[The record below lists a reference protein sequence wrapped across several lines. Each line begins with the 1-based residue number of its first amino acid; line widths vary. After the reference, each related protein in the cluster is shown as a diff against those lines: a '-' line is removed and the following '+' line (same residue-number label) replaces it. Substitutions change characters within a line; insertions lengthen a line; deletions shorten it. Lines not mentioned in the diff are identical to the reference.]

1 MHRRTLL
8 ALAGSSL
15 ALMILGHNAARA
27 DEYRVSGPVVHENL
41 AIYLVHGKSAAGAVP
56 LTLDEA
62 LRKGAVKV
70 HETGTVSELQIEN
83 LGMDEV
89 FIQAGD
95 IVKGGQQDRVLSVSL
110 VLPPKSGRLPIASF
124 CVEQGRWSARGKE
137 DVKTFATASASVPS
151 REAKIAI
158 RAPVAAAPP
167 TGSADGRTA
176 SVDPMTHARTPIIGR
191 LLNSRQEDG
200 SRQQQ
205 VWAKVRKVQDG
216 LSSNLGA
223 PVQAAASQSSLQLS
237 LENEKLKDAQDAY
250 LKALLKEGEKAG
262 DVVGYVFAID
272 GKLNSAEVYPSNGL
286 FRKMWPKLLKASI
299 TEAIGQKNSGAA
311 VPRADR
317 RGRARVPHRG
327 GERRVERNAASRQRA
342 AGNTAGRERVL
353 FRDAAQG
360 RCLRASQLSGKALSV
375 WSESGGPPWRSH
387 GGQGISLSARKRG
400 PRGCANLILSSPAK
414 DRSDRRAT

>member
-1 MHRRTLL
+1 MHRRALL
-8 ALAGSSL
+8 ALAASSL
-15 ALMILGHNAARA
+15 AVMGLGQNPARA
-27 DEYRVSGPVVHENL
+27 DEYRVSGPVAHENL
-41 AIYLVHGKSAAGAVP
+41 AIYLVHGTSAAGAVP

-83 LGMDEV
+83 LGTDEV

-137 DVKTFATASASVPS
+137 DVKTFATAAASVPS
-151 REAKIAI
+151 REAKLAI
-158 RAPVAAAPP
+158 RAPAQPAAAR
-167 TGSADGRTA
+167 SAVPA
-176 SVDPMTHARTPIIGR
+176 SP
-191 LLNSRQEDG
+191 
-200 SRQQQ
+200 QQQ

-216 LSSNLGA
+216 LSANLGA
-223 PVQAAASQSSLQLS
+223 PVRAAASQSSLQLS
-237 LENEKLKDAQDAY
+237 LENEKLRDAQDAY
-250 LKALLKEGEKAG
+250 LKVLLKEGETAD

-311 VPRADR
+311 DPVPTNDAALAFLDQAAK
-317 RGRARVPHRG
+317 G
-327 GERRVERNAASRQRA
+327 AASETPLPASVRLETRQA
-342 AGNTAGRERVL
+342 ENAFYFET
-353 FRDAAQG
+353 
-360 RCLRASQLSGKALSV
+360 
-375 WSESGGPPWRSH
+375 
-387 GGQGISLSARKRG
+387 
-400 PRGCANLILSSPAK
+400 
-414 DRSDRRAT
+414 RRANGAFVHRSYLAK

>member
-1 MHRRTLL
+1 MHRRALL
-8 ALAGSSL
+8 ALAASSL
-15 ALMILGHNAARA
+15 AVMGLGQNPTRA
-27 DEYRVSGPVVHENL
+27 DEYRVSGPVVHANL
-41 AIYLVHGKSAAGAVP
+41 AIYLVHGASAAGAVP

-83 LGMDEV
+83 LGTDEV

-137 DVKTFATASASVPS
+137 DVKTFATAAASVPS
-151 REAKIAI
+151 REAKLAI
-158 RAPVAAAPP
+158 RAPAQPEAAR
-167 TGSADGRTA
+167 SAVPA
-176 SVDPMTHARTPIIGR
+176 SP
-191 LLNSRQEDG
+191 
-200 SRQQQ
+200 QQQ

-216 LSSNLGA
+216 LSANLGA
-223 PVQAAASQSSLQLS
+223 PVRAAASQSSLQLS

-250 LKALLKEGEKAG
+250 LKVLLKEGETAD

-311 VPRADR
+311 DPVPTNDAALAFLDQAAKGAASETPLPARVRLETRQVDNAFYFETRRAD
-317 RGRARVPHRG
+317 GAFVHR
-327 GERRVERNAASRQRA
+327 SY
-342 AGNTAGRERVL
+342 L
-353 FRDAAQG
+353 
-360 RCLRASQLSGKALSV
+360 
-375 WSESGGPPWRSH
+375 
-387 GGQGISLSARKRG
+387 
-400 PRGCANLILSSPAK
+400 AK
-414 DRSDRRAT
+414 